1 MRGGLLI
8 LLALIWVAGCAQHS
22 SAWDD
27 AWAQCDA
34 EASEQ
39 AEFAQPDPDQRS
51 EWQENYIRE
60 CMDKKGLQGESYHL
74 NRPSWAW
81 LRGRQLHG
89 DLQCAFRDAWRRSD
103 GG

>member
-1 MRGGLLI
+1 MRGGLFLV
-8 LLALIWVAGCAQHS
+8 LALVMMTSGCAQHS

-60 CMDKKGLQGESYHL
+60 CMDKKGFKE
-74 NRPSWAW
+74 RATI
-81 LRGRQLHG
+81 
-89 DLQCAFRDAWRRSD
+89 
-103 GG
+103 